1 MAIMNRRTLLA
12 VVLALL
18 SSGVLPL
25 PAQAGLTLTDRDR
38 ADIARIEAYL
48 SGLRSLKARFV
59 QVAPDG
65 GLSEGVVW
73 LERPGKMRFEYDPP
87 SPFLL
92 VANYGLVVFSDRKL
106 QQTSNIPLSQ
116 TPLGILLAEK
126 VTLSGDVEITG
137 LQRQPGEILLT
148 FQRTASPS
156 DGSLTLVFLD
166 RPLALQQWSVVDQ
179 QRQATNVQLFKVE
192 LGGKFDAAL
201 FQVATPA
208 PSPSGGGG

>member
-12 VVLALL
+12 IVLALL
-18 SSGVLPL
+18 SAGVPPL

-179 QRQATNVQLFKVE
+179 QRQATNVQLFNVQ

>member
-18 SSGVLPL
+18 SAGVLPL

-179 QRQATNVQLFKVE
+179 QRQATNVQLFNVQ